1 MAITIEKIHKIADM
15 LAEQDI
21 QPTLA
26 EVRKAL
32 GGGSFTTI
40 SEAMKSW
47 RQDKQQE
54 QKLQQVD
61 LPSNINDRLK
71 LLGAEMWQS
80 AVSIANERLV
90 SEHKALAAAQ
100 EKSQAENNEAKE
112 AVRRLEA
119 NQIELLVELDSLS
132 NEAKTVTA
140 DAARL
145 RLKLNE
151 LKVSSKIEVDAVN
164 QELNSTQNTLIIQQ
178 ERTETANAKAI
189 ELRSQFDNIQKK
201 LTQSLEIIASYKAT
215 SNAQLLEVDR
225 LKAELILSKQQHEV
239 TRSELVER
247 TVDRDE
253 LNKELS
259 KTEGQLGMLTNQMQ
273 IITEERARINYNNNQ
288 Q

>member
-1 MAITIEKIHKIADM
+1 M
-15 LAEQDI
+15 AEQNI

-54 QKLQQVD
+54 RKLQQVD

-71 LLGAEMWQS
+71 SLRAEMWQS
-80 AVSIANERLV
+80 ALSIANERLV

-100 EKSQAENNEAKE
+100 DKSQAENNEAKE

-119 NQIELLVELDSLS
+119 SQIELLVELDSLS

-178 ERTETANAKAI
+178 ERTEIANATVIK
-189 ELRSQFDNIQKK
+189 LRSQVDNIQKQ

-215 SNAQLLEVDR
+215 INAQLLEVDR
-225 LKAELILSKQQHEV
+225 LKAELILGKQQHEV

-247 TVDRDE
+247 TLDRDE

-259 KTEGQLGMLTNQMQ
+259 KTEGQLGILTNQMQ
-273 IITEERARINYNNNQ
+273 IITEERVRINYDNNQ